1 MSFIGTST
9 LFLMTLAFLQINGC
23 FDQST
28 TESFNKIDLDQ
39 DGFVTHEEFC
49 QRLKTKGISEDQHQ
63 EICDQAWNTFD
74 LNHDDKLTCQGKS
87 FV

>member
-9 LFLMTLAFLQINGC
+9 LFLITLAFLQTNGC

-39 DGFVTHEEFC
+39 DGFATHEEFC
-49 QRLKTKGISEDQHQ
+49 QTLKTEGDQ

-74 LNHDDKLTCQGKS
+74 LNHDDKLTCQGIS